1 MIGKLKGTIDH
12 ADVDHVV
19 VDVGGVGYVVHCAQ
33 QTLALLPPQGSEVE
47 LYTDLL
53 VREDLLQLNGFLT
66 ANEREFFRRLLTVPG
81 VGNKAAQSVIGTL
94 GVTDSL
100 RAISLENWQALRAAP
115 MVGPKLAQ
123 RIVNELKNRIEDIVR
138 ADGQHGDSA
147 AAPPTSVTASP
158 KAAKARTA
166 VFAAQPGVQSDAV
179 SALVNLGYSSNDA
192 ASAVAAVAR
201 NESGTA
207 TGDII
212 RDALKRLADSG
223 A

>member
-12 ADVDHVV
+12 SEPDHVV
-19 VDVGGVGYVVHCAQ
+19 VDVGGVGYVVHCSQ
-33 QTLALLPPQGSEVE
+33 QTLATLPPVGSEVV
-47 LYTDLL
+47 LFTDLL

-66 ANEREFFRRLLTVPG
+66 QNEREFFRRLLTVPG

-138 ADGQHGDSA
+138 ADGQHSDSA
-147 AAPPTSVTASP
+147 QAVSGPGASTPRGSVAELRNF
-158 KAAKARTA
+158 K
-166 VFAAQPGVQSDAV
+166 AQPGVQSDAV
-179 SALVNLGYSSNDA
+179 SALVNLGYSAKDA

-201 NESGTA
+201 SDANMAAGE
-207 TGDII
+207 II
-212 RDALKRLADSG
+212 RDALKHLAESG